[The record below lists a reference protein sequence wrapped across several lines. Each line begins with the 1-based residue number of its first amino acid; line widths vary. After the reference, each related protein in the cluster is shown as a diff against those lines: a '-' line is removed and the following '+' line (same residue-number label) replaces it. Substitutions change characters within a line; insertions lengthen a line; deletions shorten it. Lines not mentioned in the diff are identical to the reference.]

1 VPAWT
6 GFDAVPFGSEHH
18 ESGLL
23 IHGAHTLVLKRDDGG
38 RWRLD
43 APRNAHRLVGRRVTI
58 EGKRSGFDRLDVHR
72 IYPEGQP
79 PKQPVILSWQF
90 GAGVISAFALLVA
103 VIMIIS
109 NR

>member
-1 VPAWT
+1 MPI
-6 GFDAVPFGSEHH
+6 GSEHH

-23 IHGAHTLVLKRDDGG
+23 IHGAHTLILKRDDGG

-43 APRNAHRLVGRRVTI
+43 APRKAHRLVGTRVTI
-58 EGKRSGFDRLDVHR
+58 EGKRSGFDMLDVDR

-79 PKQPVILSWQF
+79 PGEPFILSWQF
-90 GAGVISAFALLVA
+90 GAGVLTVFILLVA
-103 VIMIIS
+103 IIMIIR

>member
-1 VPAWT
+1 MSI
-6 GFDAVPFGSEHH
+6 GSEHH

-23 IHGAHTLVLKRDDGG
+23 IHGAHTLILKRDDGG

-43 APRNAHRLVGRRVTI
+43 VPRKADRLVGRRVTI
-58 EGKRSGFDRLDVHR
+58 EGKRSAFDMIDVHR

-79 PKQPVILSWQF
+79 PRQPFILSWQF
-90 GAGVISAFALLVA
+90 GAGVLSVFVLLVA